1 MPRKPAK
8 ESSPAR
14 KLCFSPRTN
23 DLKEFEALARE
34 AKAVGFTHL
43 FISDLL
49 EKTTYWGA
57 EKDSPWC
64 EWSAV
69 IPSVF
74 KHVTVP
80 GMEDAYPADWVKR
93 QMAFM
98 KAKHK
103 IAEKLGMR
111 AAYYG
116 LEPHFFPEPVYEKHP
131 QWRGS
136 RADNSLR
143 AVGMYYA
150 PNTDHPEVK
159 ALYRAAFRKL
169 AEECPLLDAFQ
180 FHTNDCGAFYP
191 WSKRLFNGVNG
202 PTGYENRDMGTKVVE
217 FMKVIRQGLAD
228 GGTDANIFSSVYTWF
243 NDDETKLVLRSMEPG
258 IGLVG
263 TAPAPHVAECSMVN
277 VGSWGGHGV
286 FRPFPTVD
294 RLPTPSALIAGV
306 ANLKNSPA
314 LHFVTGGNAPE
325 YFEAFRIAMDMPAA
339 TTDKKRMD
347 VMMRIAAGLYG
358 EAVAEEVVDAWQALD
373 RAEIMMGS
381 GMVDPGGGPVFL
393 RWLTRPLVAHQEL
406 LSEDEISYWAPYL
419 YQSKG
424 AQPDEWLNYLNLE
437 GPRMVETWNE
447 AGHICC
453 ASDGVEGTLAAA
465 AGMLEAAA
473 TRATRPGA
481 SDRLIADGFRIRALR
496 SMVLSVRHFL
506 QVATLSQLRD
516 EVNAV
521 APKTT
526 TIDPLPMRMPK
537 GDLGDK
543 GLWFMYRALRWELDN
558 TVELIDL
565 MKRSPVP
572 LFHTAPNPS
581 FTGPFY
587 LEQNLLENLEKKL
600 AIMLK
605 HWRSAEIGYYKPTL
619 GG

>member
-1 MPRKPAK
+1 MPRKPAS
-8 ESSPAR
+8 ENSSVK
-14 KLCFSPRTN
+14 KLCFSPRTH
-23 DLKEFEALARE
+23 DLKEFEALASQAR
-34 AKAVGFTHL
+34 AVGFTHL
-43 FISDLL
+43 VISDLA
-49 EKTTYWGA
+49 EKATFWGA
-57 EKDSPWC
+57 EKDSPWT
-64 EWSAV
+64 EWGAV
-69 IPSVF
+69 HASVF

-80 GMEDAYPADWVKR
+80 GMEEAYPADWVKR

-98 KAKHK
+98 KAKHR

-111 AAYYG
+111 AAYFG

-150 PNTDHPEVK
+150 PNTDHPEVR

-169 AEECPLLDAFQ
+169 AQECPLLDVFC

-202 PTGYENRDMGTKVVE
+202 PTGYDNRDMGTKVVE
-217 FMKVIRQGLAD
+217 FMKAIRQGLAD
-228 GGTDANIFSSVYTWF
+228 GGTDASIFSSVYSWF

-258 IGLVG
+258 IGLIG
-263 TAPAPHVAECSMVN
+263 TAPAPNTAECSLVN
-277 VGSWGGHGV
+277 AGSWGDDHV
-286 FRPFPTVD
+286 FLPFPTVD
-294 RLPTPSALIAGV
+294 RLPTPSSLIAG
-306 ANLKNSPA
+306 AARLQTSPA
-314 LHFVTGGNAPE
+314 LCFYSGGTAPE
-325 YFEAFRIAMDMPAA
+325 YFEALRIAMEMPPA

-347 VMMRIAAGLYG
+347 VMVRIASEMYG
-358 EAVAEEVVDAWQALD
+358 EAVAEEIVDAWQALD
-373 RAEIMMGS
+373 RAEVMMGS
-381 GMVDPGGGPVFL
+381 GRVSPGAGPVFL

-406 LSEDEISYWAPYL
+406 LQEDEINYWAPYL
-419 YQSKG
+419 YQSRG

-437 GPRMVETWNE
+437 GIRMVDTWNE

-465 AGMLEAAA
+465 ASALEAAA
-473 TRATRPGA
+473 PRATRPGA
-481 SDRLIADGFRIRALR
+481 SDRLVADSFRIRALR
-496 SMVLSVRHFL
+496 SMVLTVRHVL
-506 QVATLSQLRD
+506 QVATLSQMRD
-516 EVNAV
+516 EVNA
-521 APKTT
+521 ASPKTT

-537 GDLGDK
+537 GDMGDK
-543 GLWFMYRALRWELDN
+543 GLWYMYRALRWELDN

-572 LFHTAPNPS
+572 LFRAVPHPS
-581 FTGPFY
+581 FVGPFCF
-587 LEQNLLENLEKKL
+587 ETNLLESLEKKL